1 VFRKLQ
7 DDVKELMKQ
16 AQKIPA
22 LEESNEELNQKV
34 EKLKKSNEELNQ
46 KVEKLKNKIKNLK
59 QIVQQFN
66 KEATEV
72 LTETPEKS
80 KKRKRQ

>member
-22 LEESNEELNQKV
+22 LEESNK
-34 EKLKKSNEELNQ
+34 ELNQ